1 MKSKVFPLMKQIK
14 VMSVFGTRPE
24 AVKMCPLVRV
34 LDTDPRID
42 SVVCLTGQHR
52 EMLEQVMNSFGI
64 RADIDLH
71 LMKPAQTLTSVTA
84 DVLTGVTAVLQEV
97 KPQLV
102 LVHGD
107 TTTSMAAALA
117 AFYCKIPVG
126 HVEAGLRTYDRYSPF
141 PEEMNRRL
149 TGQLASVHF
158 APTEL
163 SREHLNRENITEH
176 IYVTGNTALDAFQ
189 YTIRQNYRFEDPV
202 LSALRFEGKR
212 TILLTAHRRENIG
225 AGIEGICRAA
235 IRITEAFPDV
245 QIVYPVHLNPAVR
258 NTVFPLLQN
267 RERICL
273 TDPVSLTDMHN
284 LLAYTCLCMTD
295 SGGLQEEAP
304 HMHVPVLCL
313 RTETERPEAVE
324 AGTVRLAGIEPQR
337 IFEEASRLLTDPDA
351 YRAMAEA
358 TNPYGDGHAS
368 ERIAEAICRE
378 FGL

>member
-1 MKSKVFPLMKQIK
+1 MKQIK
-14 VMSVFGTRPE
+14 VVSVFGTRPE

-34 LDTDPRID
+34 LEAD
-42 SVVCLTGQHR
+42 SMIESKVCLTGQHR
-52 EMLEQVMNSFGI
+52 EMLEQVMHSFGI
-64 RADIDLH
+64 CADVDLH
-71 LMKPAQTLTSVTA
+71 LMKAGQTLTTITK
-84 DVLTGVTAVLQEV
+84 DVLSGVTDVLREMQ
-97 KPQLV
+97 PDLV

-149 TGQLASVHF
+149 TGQLASIHF

-163 SREHLNRENITEH
+163 SREHLNRENIHEH

-189 YTIRQNYRFEDPV
+189 YTIRPNYRFTDPV
-202 LSALRFEGKR
+202 LAGLHFEGRR

-225 AGIEGICRAA
+225 AGMEGICRAA
-235 IRITEAFPDV
+235 IRIAEAFPDV
-245 QIVYPVHLNPAVR
+245 QIIYPVHLNPAVR
-258 NTVFPLLQN
+258 NIVFPLLQN
-267 RERICL
+267 RERIYL
-273 TDPVSLTDMHN
+273 TDPVSLTDLHN
-284 LLAYTCLCMTD
+284 LLSYTYLCMTD

-324 AGTVRLAGIEPQR
+324 AGTVRLAGIDAQH
-337 IFEEASRLLTDPDA
+337 IFEEASRLLTDRAA
-351 YRAMAEA
+351 YRAMAESP
-358 TNPYGDGHAS
+358 NPYGDGHAS
-368 ERIAEAICRE
+368 ERICMAIRTE
-378 FGL
+378 FGRI